1 MSKRNPKLL
10 IADMLLAIS
19 KIKTYTNGLDFDS
32 FMADSRTIDAVERNF
47 EIIGEAANQLP
58 QAFQNEHPAIAWHG
72 VISFRNRLIH
82 GYFGVDYEILWYII
96 QNDLQE
102 LEKQLSAL

>member
-32 FMADSRTIDAVERNF
+32 FMVDSRTVDAVERKF
-47 EIIGEAANQLP
+47 
-58 QAFQNEHPAIAWHG
+58 
-72 VISFRNRLIH
+72 
-82 GYFGVDYEILWYII
+82 
-96 QNDLQE
+96 
-102 LEKQLSAL
+102 